1 MSHYDDLDLD
11 IIATGRPFTERPLS
25 TFDVAIFPTVLRKMA
40 AGEPRPDEDLVKHIQ
55 DTQTGEAA
63 TPAEA
68 AAHTAVGQPDDTG
81 HLEGEFAV
89 PVEQVVMTLAQIVS
103 NSMRQHGAYAY
114 YAEMMRGLGRGGLI
128 ELFEEQGEDELQEMH
143 YFLRRMS
150 VLQPGG
156 VPIPPH
162 PTPQPS
168 DDPMVALNFLIAG
181 EQQAIV
187 LFKALHAQLG
197 DNPMKYTLEQI
208 QSDAQE
214 HMDKLWQF
222 MPQGVPEKQAA
233 QKIAVSMEWIKSKT
247 RSGALKHLATQEARA
262 AKLPMK
268 EGNLL
273 RTRVS
278 RAAHEALRG
287 TRTRPSMDEL
297 EEAGRGLAADKRQ
310 VFREAAMR
318 AIDEFNKRSA
328 AEQPVAVPAPGA
340 EPIEH
345 YLLRDQQLRLQQ
357 SEAEKQEMGAQL
369 QQMQQ
374 MVVQQQMAAEQA
386 QAATQQATMDAEQSA
401 QTAAA
406 SQQQAVAAQ
415 QQTASATE
423 MANQSQQ
430 MAAAQ
435 AEAKMRLSMRIQQ
448 LRQQLADIVSADPV
462 SEELGGGQAAGAGAP
477 ATPGQ
482 QQQQQAQQA
491 QVDQMIQEQQQAASV
506 GGTRA
511 KKEVEQAQKAEQN
524 AQNQRQQAMLVEQGA

>member
-25 TFDVAIFPTVLRKMA
+25 TFDVAVFPTMLRKLA
-40 AGEPRPDEDLVKHIQ
+40 APGEARPDEDLVKHVR

-68 AAHTAVGQPDDTG
+68 AAHTTMGQPDDTG

-89 PVEQVVMTLAQIVS
+89 PVEQVVMTLAQIIS
-103 NSMRQHGAYAY
+103 NSMRQHAAYAY
-114 YAEMMRGLGRGGLI
+114 YAEMMRGLGRGGLT

-156 VPIPPH
+156 VTIPPH
-162 PTPQPS
+162 PTPEPS
-168 DDPMVALNFLIAG
+168 DDPMIALNFLIAG

-197 DNPMKYTLEQI
+197 DNPMKYTIEQV

-222 MPQGVPEKQAA
+222 MPQGASSKQASA
-233 QKIAVSMEWIKSKT
+233 GRKVASAMG
-247 RSGALKHLATQEARA
+247 RLKRA
-262 AKLPMK
+262 A
-268 EGNLL
+268 
-273 RTRVS
+273 
-278 RAAHEALRG
+278 
-287 TRTRPSMDEL
+287 
-297 EEAGRGLAADKRQ
+297 EAG
-310 VFREAAMR
+310 M
-318 AIDEFNKRSA
+318 
-328 AEQPVAVPAPGA
+328 AVPAPGA
-340 EPIEH
+340 EPIEQ
-345 YLLRDQQLRLQQ
+345 YLIRDQQLRLQQ
-357 SEAEKQEMGAQL
+357 SEGEKQELGMQL

-374 MVVQQQMAAEQA
+374 MAVQQQMAAEQA
-386 QAATQQATMDAEQSA
+386 QAATQQATMEAEQAS
-401 QTAAA
+401 QTAAV
-406 SQQQAVAAQ
+406 SQQQAAAAQ

-482 QQQQQAQQA
+482 QQQSEQQQQQA
-491 QVDQMIQEQQQAASV
+491 DQMIQEQQQAASV

-511 KKEVEQAQKAEQN
+511 QKEVEQAQKAEQN
-524 AQNQRQQAMLVEQGA
+524 AQNQRQQAMLAEQGA